1 MVAHNVGLPLQANP
15 WAKKNCIQSLYIY
28 IYKLSKQGRNGP
40 IIFINSYLKYKKYEI
55 QQLEQK
61 VKGHE
66 TPRSYRDY
74 DEP

>member
-1 MVAHNVGLPLQANP
+1 V
-15 WAKKNCIQSLYIY
+15 YIY

-40 IIFINSYLKYKKYEI
+40 IIFINSDLKYKKYEI

-66 TPRSYRDY
+66 TPRSNRDY
-74 DEP
+74 DEPQMRGWHEKAEVTHLRKDTQNRL